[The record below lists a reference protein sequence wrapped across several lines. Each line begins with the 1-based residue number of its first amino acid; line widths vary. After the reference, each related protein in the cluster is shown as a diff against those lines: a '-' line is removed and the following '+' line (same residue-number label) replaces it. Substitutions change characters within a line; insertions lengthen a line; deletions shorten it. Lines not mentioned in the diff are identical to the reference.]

1 MSASCAYVGTVRHRR
16 IDPAHEFTYPI
27 FLPYLDLEELPRL
40 LRATRLWSA
49 DRPALA
55 RFRRADFLGDPEVPL
70 EDAVRAVAR
79 REPAVTADGPVRM
92 LASLRYFGHSF
103 NPVSFYFCFR
113 PDGQTLDAVTAEVTN
128 TPWGERHSYTVAAG
142 DGPVVS
148 GHVDKAFHVS
158 PLMGMDH
165 EYDLRVSE
173 PGQSLAV
180 HIASTRD
187 GRPAFEATMALRR
200 RDLRPGTLDRLLLR
214 YPAMTMRVV
223 AAIYFEAAR
232 LRLKGAAYHAH
243 PGRATG
249 PA

>member
-1 MSASCAYVGTVRHRR
+1 MGTVRHRR

-27 FLPYLDLEELPRL
+27 FLPYLDLEDLPRVL
-40 LRATRLWSA
+40 SATRLWSA

-55 RFRRADFLGDPEVPL
+55 RFRRRDFLGDPEVPL
-70 EDAVRAVAR
+70 ADAVRAVAR
-79 REPAVTADGPVRM
+79 REPAVDAGGPVRM
-92 LASLRYFGHSF
+92 LASLRYFGHCF
-103 NPVSFYFCFR
+103 NPVAFYFCFR
-113 PDGQTLDAVTAEVTN
+113 PGGESLDAVTAEVTN
-128 TPWGERHSYTVAAG
+128 TPWGERHAYTVAAG

-148 GHVDKAFHVS
+148 GRIEKAFHVS

-173 PGQSLAV
+173 PRESLAV
-180 HIASTRD
+180 HITSTRG

-200 RDLRPGTLDRLLLR
+200 RELRRGTLDRLLLR

-232 LRLKGAAYHAH
+232 LRIKGATYHAH
-243 PGRATG
+243 PGRAAG
-249 PA
+249 AA